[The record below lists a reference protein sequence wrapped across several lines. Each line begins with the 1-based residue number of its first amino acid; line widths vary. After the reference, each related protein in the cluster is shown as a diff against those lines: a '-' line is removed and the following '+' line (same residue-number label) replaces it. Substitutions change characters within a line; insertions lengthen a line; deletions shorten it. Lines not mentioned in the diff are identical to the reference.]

1 VDVAFHPLVVRVRP
15 ETDDSATITF
25 DVPEHLRDLFR
36 HEPGQHVVLRADI
49 DGEDVRRSYS
59 ICSAPGAP
67 LRVGVKRIPGGR
79 FSTWAT
85 TELRDGD
92 RLDVLPPI
100 GEFVHRTDPT
110 RAASYVLVAAGSGI
124 TPILAMATTIL
135 ATEPESTCTLVYGNR
150 RVASIMF
157 LEELEAL
164 KNRWPDRFR
173 LLHVLSREPHDIPL
187 FTGRID
193 LDKVRMLA
201 GGLIDVDRVD
211 SWYLCGPLGMVEDVQ
226 AALADLGVP
235 AARVHAEL
243 FYDERV
249 ESVPEVDES
258 SAVSVP
264 FTVTIDGRSSTLHVD
279 PDGPSL
285 LDYARTVRSE
295 VPFACKGGMCATCKA
310 KVLCGEVTMA
320 KNYALTPDEVADG
333 FVLTCQAHPVAG
345 SDPVTVSFD
354 VHGGIGR

>member
-1 VDVAFHPLVVRVRP
+1 MDVAFHPLVVRVRP
-15 ETDDSATITF
+15 ETEESATLTF
-25 DVPEHLRDLFR
+25 EVPDALADLFR
-36 HEPGQHVVLRADI
+36 HEPGQHLVLRADI
-49 DGEDVRRSYS
+49 DGEDTRRSYS

-85 TELRDGD
+85 TALRDGD
-92 RLDVLPPI
+92 VVDVLPPI
-100 GEFVHRTDPT
+100 GEFVHRADPT

-124 TPILAMATTIL
+124 TPILSMATTIL
-135 ATEPESTCTLVYGNR
+135 AAEPRSTCTLVYGNR
-150 RVASIMF
+150 RVSSIMF
-157 LEELEAL
+157 LEELEGL
-164 KNRWPDRFR
+164 KNRFPERFR
-173 LLHVLSREPHDIPL
+173 LVHVLSREPHDIPL

-193 LDKVRMLA
+193 AEKVRLLA
-201 GGLIDVDRVD
+201 DGLLDADTVDA
-211 SWYLCGPLGMVEDVQ
+211 WYMCGPLGMVEDVR

-235 AARVHAEL
+235 ADRVHAEL
-243 FYDERV
+243 FFDERV
-249 ESVPEVDES
+249 ESVPEVDE
-258 SAVSVP
+258 AAEGSVP
-264 FTVTIDGRSSTLHVD
+264 FTVTIAGRSSTMHVD

-285 LDYARTVRSE
+285 LDYARTVRAE

-310 KVLCGEVTMA
+310 KVLCGEVAMA